1 MQGDQTML
9 DETNNPQPT
18 DPPTGTGGN
27 TTIRVPDD
35 DLPPDAEAGSGSEPP
50 TGTGGGGNSA

>member
-1 MQGDQTML
+1 ML

>member
-1 MQGDQTML
+1 ML

-27 TTIRVPDD
+27 TTTISVPED
-35 DLPPDAEAGSGSEPP
+35 DLTPDPQATGSEPP
-50 TGTGGGGNSA
+50 TGTGGGG

>member
-1 MQGDQTML
+1 ML

-27 TTIRVPDD
+27 TTVRVPDD
-35 DLPPDAEAGSGSEPP
+35 DLTADAEALAGSEPP
-50 TGTGGGGNSA
+50 TGTGGNNGT